1 MSTPRRP
8 LLAPLRHT
16 VILIAILIGIAAYGI
31 YAQATSHGERHLVEQ
46 RGSALPLY
54 LSLLAAEW
62 GLVRFVVA
70 GGLRRTG
77 TRLRDLVGARWASW
91 RDVARDVA
99 VALGFWAAWAAI
111 EALAMSGLGPDTAK
125 GIDTLLPR
133 NVPEIAA
140 WVLLSLSAGF
150 CEEVVFRGYLQQQF
164 EALTGSL
171 PLAVVGQAVIFGVSH
186 GYQGLRN
193 VIVITVLGGLY
204 GLLAHWRRSLKPG
217 MSAHAWTYVGGG
229 LLAKRA

>member
-8 LLAPLRHT
+8 LIAPLRHT

-31 YAQATSHGERHLVEQ
+31 YVQATSHGGRHLVEE
-46 RGSALPLY
+46 RGSTLPLY

-62 GLVRFVVA
+62 GLVRYVVA

-77 TRLRDLVGARWASW
+77 TRLRDLIGARWASW
-91 RDVARDVA
+91 KDVVRDIA
-99 VALGFWAAWAAI
+99 VALGFWAAWT
-111 EALAMSGLGPDTAK
+111 ALEIVVAPSLGPDTAK

-133 NVPEIAA
+133 TVPEMAA

-150 CEEVVFRGYLQQQF
+150 CEEVVFRGYLQTQF
-164 EALTGSL
+164 EALTGSV
-171 PLAVVGQAVIFGVSH
+171 PLAVIAQAVIFGVSH

-193 VIVITVLGGLY
+193 AIVITVLGALY
-204 GLLAHWRRSLKPG
+204 GLLAHWRRGLKPG
-217 MSAHAWTYVGGG
+217 MIAHAWMDIFSG
-229 LLAKRA
+229 LLAKRT